1 VKIRAV
7 KPFVVDEL
15 GTNRVFVKVYTDE
28 GLTGLGEGTLSS
40 RSQSIAAA
48 IAENEAYLLGKDP
61 RDIEGLWQTLYRRPR
76 WRGGP
81 ILNSAISAI
90 DTALWDI
97 LGKSLGVPIYRLLGG
112 ACRDRVRISTGVGG
126 LTPEEAADN
135 ARALVEAGYTCMK
148 AGPYPLAS
156 GTIERGQPAFRGPIT
171 LNPHE
176 IVRRSVAKVRAIR
189 EAVGDDVDIQFDC
202 HGVFTPVMAVEFA
215 RRVEEYRPMFLEEAT
230 QAEDLD
236 SLAWLGARTAAPLA
250 TGERLF
256 TKWGFADL
264 VARHLVSYAQPD
276 IAHCGG
282 VSEMKKIAAMAEAH
296 FVDLAPHHGNGE
308 VTTYAS
314 LHVDFCSPNCVV
326 QERPRHTAL
335 AAELHGEVLEIENGY
350 ARLPTRPG
358 LGLDLDENVA
368 ARHPYVAEY
377 ELRNR
382 AHLTW
387 ADGSIADP

>member
-1 VKIRAV
+1 VKITDV
-7 KPFVVDEL
+7 SPFVVDEL
-15 GTNRVFVKVYTDE
+15 GTNRVFAVIRTDE
-28 GLTGLGEGTLSS
+28 GLTGLGEGTLAS
-40 RSQSIAAA
+40 RSLAIAAA
-48 IAENEAYLLGKDP
+48 IGENARYMLGRDP
-61 RDIEGLWQTLYRRPR
+61 RDIEGLWQAIYRRPR

-81 ILNSAISAI
+81 ILNSALSAI

-97 LGKSLGVPIYRLLGG
+97 LGQSLGVPIYRLLGG
-112 ACRDRVRISTGVGG
+112 ACRDRVRVSTGVGG
-126 LTPEEAADN
+126 ATPEEAAER
-135 ARALVEAGYTCMK
+135 ALALVEQGYTCMK
-148 AGPYPLAS
+148 TGPYPL
-156 GTIERGQPAFRGPIT
+156 GDRV

-176 IVRRSVAKVRAIR
+176 VVRTSVAKVRAIR
-189 EAVGDDVDIQFDC
+189 QAVGEDVDIQFDC